1 MESKKRYTVHDIA
14 KRLNTTA
21 STVSR
26 ALQNNPRI
34 SLKMR
39 QAVMELA
46 MELNYQPDFRAL
58 SLRKGSGRT
67 IGVLVPQVD
76 RHFFATVVMGI
87 DEIASSSNYNVLI
100 CQSLESL
107 EKEKALTHS
116 LLNGKI
122 DGLIASVSIET
133 YNGEH
138 FELFK
143 KKDVPLVF
151 FDRILEDMNVSR
163 VTIDDYQ
170 AAVNSV
176 EHLITSGCR
185 RIAHFAGPQH
195 IYVYS
200 NRTKGYIDTLK
211 KYKMKVD
218 EGMIF
223 KGVITR
229 ETGCEAMQKILKM
242 KNPPDAIFS
251 SGDYSALGAMICAR
265 EAGWKVPENIAITGF
280 ANEPFGEIVD
290 PPLSSIDQQGIEM
303 GRQAAK
309 ILIDEI
315 EKNETHEKPISVVI
329 EPKLIIRQSS
339 LKHKVVNH

>member
-1 MESKKRYTVHDIA
+1 MEQKKRYTVHDIA

-46 MELNYQPDFRAL
+46 LELNYQPDFRAL
-58 SLRKGSGRT
+58 SLRTGSGRT

-76 RHFFATVVMGI
+76 RHFFATVLMGI
-87 DEIASSSNYNVLI
+87 DKVATSANYDVLI

-107 EKEKALTHS
+107 EKEKTLAHS

-133 YNGEH
+133 HNGDH
-138 FELFK
+138 FKLFQK
-143 KKDVPLVF
+143 KEVPLVF
-151 FDRILEDMNVSR
+151 FDRILNEMDVSK
-163 VTIDDYQ
+163 VIINDYQ
-170 AAVNSV
+170 AAVMSV
-176 EHLITSGCR
+176 EHLISNGCK

-195 IYVYS
+195 IHVYS
-200 NRTKGYIDTLK
+200 NRTRGYIDTL
-211 KYKMKVD
+211 YKHGMKPEED
-218 EGMIF
+218 IIF
-223 KGVITR
+223 QGVITR

-242 KNPPDAIFS
+242 TNPPDAIFS

-265 EAGWKVPENIAITGF
+265 EAGLCVPKDIAITGF
-280 ANEPFGEIVD
+280 ANEPFGEIVE
-290 PPLSSIDQQGIEM
+290 PALTSVDQHGIEM
-303 GRQAAK
+303 GRMAATL
-309 ILIDEI
+309 LIEEI
-315 EKNETHEKPISVVI
+315 EKNGSPIKPKTVVLD
-329 EPKLIIRQSS
+329 PNLIIRKSS
-339 LKHKVVNH
+339 VKTV